1 MSPNHQAF
9 IVWTVH
15 LQHEGKMLAFLLDVI
30 EVPEVR
36 FPICHCTFLL
46 LMLFKSHTGIVMAN
60 AFQDMLERFELQEK
74 VKLYLYV
81 HLSDTKYQYLDSLD
95 DHQQCQLK

>member
-1 MSPNHQAF
+1 
-9 IVWTVH
+9 
-15 LQHEGKMLAFLLDVI
+15 
-30 EVPEVR
+30 
-36 FPICHCTFLL
+36 
-46 LMLFKSHTGIVMAN
+46 MAN